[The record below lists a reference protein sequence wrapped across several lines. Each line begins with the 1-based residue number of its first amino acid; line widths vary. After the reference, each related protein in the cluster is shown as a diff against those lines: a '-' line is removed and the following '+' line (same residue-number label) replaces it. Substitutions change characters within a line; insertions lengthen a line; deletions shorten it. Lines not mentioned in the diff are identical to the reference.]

1 MSLISNNAFIHKN
14 AVIGK
19 NVKIAPNVVI
29 DENVKIDDNC
39 EIYPNVHITGWTDI
53 GENNKILNGAVL
65 GGEPQDFHYKGERS
79 YVQIGN
85 NNIIHE
91 YVTIHR
97 GTEPESKTIIGNN
110 NMFMAYSHCGHNVIV
125 HNNVIIVNN
134 TALGGYVEVF
144 DNAFISSMVPVHQFC
159 KIGKLAMIGMSSS
172 INKDVPPFMI
182 VRGADGAKVYSMNV
196 VGMRRYGISQ
206 DDRNKIK
213 QAYMLLYREGL
224 NIKQAIEA
232 IVADEELNEN
242 KYIIELITFI
252 RNSGRGICDHV
263 KK

>member
-1 MSLISNNAFIHKN
+1 MSLISNQAVVHKN

-19 NVKIAPNVVI
+19 NVKIWPFAVI
-29 DENVKIDDNC
+29 DENVKIGDNT
-39 EIYPNVHITGWTDI
+39 EIYPNAHITGWTDI
-53 GENNKILNGAVL
+53 GKNNKILNGAVL
-65 GGEPQDFHYKGERS
+65 GGEPQDFHYKGEKS
-79 YVQIGN
+79 FLIVGD

-97 GTEPESKTIIGNN
+97 GTEANSKTIIGNN

-144 DNAFISSMVPVHQFC
+144 DNAFISSASPVHQFC
-159 KIGKLAMIGMSSS
+159 KIGKLAMISFLSG
-172 INKDVPPFMI
+172 IAKDVPPFMTVKGSNPAL
-182 VRGADGAKVYSMNV
+182 VRGLNV

-206 DDRNKIK
+206 DDRELIK
-213 QAYMLLYREGL
+213 QAYKILYRENL
-224 NIKQAIEA
+224 NTKQAIEK
-232 IVADEELNEN
+232 IETVEELKNN
-242 KYIIELITFI
+242 TYVRELVEFVK
-252 RNSGRGICDHV
+252 NSSRGICGHF